1 MGTWEAPVLLN
12 QTWVHTAECN
22 KASLRRQ
29 VVVKERE
36 AVIIRAPKQR
46 GLVACDLNPGLPEGF
61 QQSSH
66 KGHTREGVTECM
78 IRWCMVLWW
87 VR

>member
-1 MGTWEAPVLLN
+1 M
-12 QTWVHTAECN
+12 
-22 KASLRRQ
+22 
-29 VVVKERE
+29 KERE

-61 QQSSH
+61 QQGSLQAH
-66 KGHTREGVTECM
+66 EGGGHRALNPGLPEGLRKVVYRPHVGRGWGGGAGHRVCDPL
-78 IRWCMVLWW
+78 CVVLWL